1 MDKLTEQVDNST
13 EVASF
18 LKASEIGI
26 RKEHEKC
33 LIAMANDD
41 PTSVLT
47 AAGMY
52 LLTISVR

>member
-33 LIAMANDD
+33 LISMAEDNA
-41 PTSVLT
+41 PAVLNS
-47 AAGMY
+47 AG
-52 LLTISVR
+52 